1 MTAPTP
7 RRRQPKGISTGGEFA
22 HNEHDEAS
30 PFDPLLE
37 RFHDKVAD
45 YPDIDDGYVET
56 PSSARDIGTGM
67 HAAVESAYAQPDPAP
82 VPDAITRGAEIVGQP
97 FRDDHTP
104 VGFNGVAAKV
114 LGLTSVYYYD
124 DEGRIVGRVEIHNGR
139 TNYYAGDRLKG
150 GEYVSDDAAIFR
162 SATIGAIQR
171 NPGGDKRPGFV
182 GADRPMLNEQERLRA
197 GLFSDRISDSALII
211 GVMEGQLSR
220 GVCGK
225 DAYAEVRAWSYASHD
240 VNPEFH
246 EGIED
251 TIGELYGDTPM
262 TDIPKKR
269 PKIVSIVR
277 WEDSVSSTGTIS
289 ASRRRGR
296 MVAAAVLSG
305 QSKWWGLRDNAQEI
319 IEA

>member
-1 MTAPTP
+1 MTAHTP

-30 PFDPLLE
+30 PLDAYLDP
-37 RFHDKVAD
+37 
-45 YPDIDDGYVET
+45 
-56 PSSARDIGTGM
+56 SDIGT
-67 HAAVESAYAQPDPAP
+67 AAHTALESIYARPEAAP
-82 VPDAITRGAEIVGQP
+82 VPDAIVRGADVVGQP

-124 DEGRIVGRVEIHNGR
+124 DEGRIVGRIEAQGDRGTHH
-139 TNYYAGDRLKG
+139 YAGDRLKG
-150 GEYVSDDAAIFR
+150 GEYVTDSAAIFR

-182 GADRPMLNEQERLRA
+182 GADRPLMNEQEKLRA
-197 GLFSDRISDSALII
+197 GLFSDRAADSALIT

-225 DAYAEVRAWSYASHD
+225 DAYAEVRAWSYASHSA
-240 VNPEFH
+240 NPEFH
-246 EGIED
+246 AGIED
-251 TIGELYGDTPM
+251 AIGELYGDTPM
-262 TDIPKKR
+262 ADIPKRR
-269 PKIVSIVR
+269 PKIASIMR
-277 WEDSVSSTGTIS
+277 WEDSVSSTGTVP
-289 ASRRRGR
+289 AARRRGR

-305 QSKWWGLRDNAQEI
+305 QSKWWGLRENAQDI
-319 IEA
+319 IEWD